1 MGDVQK
7 LELCASSKVLKTL
20 KQMQGR
26 TRPLWLVLL
35 ELITVSGV
43 GGGGGGQVEVGYIIS
58 QHKVEQQL
66 HCFGIGGEIF
76 LLNSFMTPNKN

>member
-1 MGDVQK
+1 MA
-7 LELCASSKVLKTL
+7 CASGANYCRWG
-20 KQMQGR
+20 Q
-26 TRPLWLVLL
+26 
-35 ELITVSGV
+35 
-43 GGGGGGQVEVGYIIS
+43 GGGEVEGGYIIS

>member
-1 MGDVQK
+1 MA
-7 LELCASSKVLKTL
+7 CASGANYCKWG
-20 KQMQGR
+20 Q
-26 TRPLWLVLL
+26 
-35 ELITVSGV
+35 
-43 GGGGGGQVEVGYIIS
+43 GGGGGEVEEGYIIS

>member
-26 TRPLWLVLL
+26 TRPLWLVLR

-43 GGGGGGQVEVGYIIS
+43 RGGGGEVEEGYIIS